1 MTLARRSILLGLTAA
16 AIARP
21 NLAQARPLVIF
32 AAASLKNALDG
43 AAQAWSQGTGVGAGK
58 PAPKISYAA
67 SNTLAK
73 QIEQGAP
80 ADVFF
85 SADTDWMGYLEEKKL
100 IRAGSRFDLLGNRIV
115 LIAPKSSSVALALQP
130 GVDLAPALGKD
141 GRIAMG
147 NTDAVPAGRYGKA
160 ALEHLGAWVGIKS
173 RSAQAESVR
182 AALALVARGEAPL
195 GIVYATDAAAEPG
208 VRVVATFPAE
218 SHPPIVYP
226 LAILRESN
234 HPDAPGLLAFLRGE
248 AAKALFEAQ
257 GFTPLNRAVGPA

>member
-1 MTLARRSILLGLTAA
+1 MALARRSVLAGFAA
-16 AIARP
+16 AALVRP
-21 NLAQARPLVIF
+21 GLAQARPLVIF

-43 AAQAWSQGTGVGAGK
+43 AAQAWSQSAGK

-85 SADTDWMGYLEEKKL
+85 SADTDWMGYLEDKKL
-100 IRAGSRFDLLGNRIV
+100 IKAGSRVDLLSNRIV
-115 LIAPKSSSVALALQP
+115 LIAPKASSGAVALQP
-130 GVDLAPALGKD
+130 GLDLTPALGKD

-147 NTDAVPAGRYGKA
+147 NVDAVPAGKYGKA
-160 ALEHLGAWVGIKS
+160 ALEHLGAWAGIKA
-173 RSAQAESVR
+173 RLAQAESVR

-195 GIVYATDAAAEPG
+195 GIVYATDARAEPA
-208 VRVVATFPAE
+208 VRIVATFPVE

-226 LAILRESN
+226 LAILRESA
-234 HPDAPGLLAFLRGE
+234 HPDAAGFLGFLRGS
-248 AAKALFEAQ
+248 AAQALFEAQ
-257 GFTPLNRAVGPA
+257 GFTLLNRAIGPS